1 MAKRLLTTPT
11 ALCGGFS
18 RFPLEIPDGHHERL
32 RKPQTTC
39 PSFYRFGISSPL
51 WFKRMYILPQALT
64 PTDSRPQ
71 ATKFGCLSKL
81 RRAPPHLVWFAQL
94 SPKILHNQ
102 GLMVETPYLSYLV
115 GAFPLLLHDSG
126 FPRDE
131 QTNQMDT

>member
-1 MAKRLLTTPT
+1 
-11 ALCGGFS
+11 
-18 RFPLEIPDGHHERL
+18 
-32 RKPQTTC
+32 
-39 PSFYRFGISSPL
+39 
-51 WFKRMYILPQALT
+51 MYILPQALT

-81 RRAPPHLVWFAQL
+81 RRAPPHLVWLAQL

-115 GAFPLLLHDSG
+115 DEGAFPLLLHDSG